1 MRIQDVRDALL
12 TVLPGRVYHFTAPT
26 EAADGREPYA
36 VWGETSLGTA
46 YGDDAPAEWAPSG
59 MIYYYTPEE
68 YDPTVDR
75 IVLALAEAGI
85 SVSPGRIGWDERTNV
100 IAYEIGWTVDCA
112 PGELY
117 DE

>member
-46 YGDDAPAEWAPSG
+46 YGDDAPADIAIAGLQAASAAIADINENAIAAVPVA
-59 MIYYYTPEE
+59 
-68 YDPTVDR
+68 DDR
-75 IVLALAEAGI
+75 VSLRAEPRAI
-85 SVSPGRIGWDERTNV
+85 TSVILR
-100 IAYEIGWTVDCA
+100 
-112 PGELY
+112 
-117 DE
+117 